1 MRGMTRRGLA
11 GSLSLLGVAGLGLAG
26 CARTAPIYN
35 VSHARFV
42 GSAPLAERSEQIRR
56 AGAGLGWIMEDE
68 APGVIRGTLNLR
80 THQAVVQVTYTP
92 TDFSMRYV
100 DSTNLNYD
108 GAMIHRNYNGW
119 IQRLEQHIIAQ
130 SAV

>member
-1 MRGMTRRGLA
+1 MTRRGLA
-11 GSLSLLGVAGLGLAG
+11 GFLGLLGVAGLGLAG

-35 VSHARFV
+35 VSHADFV
-42 GSAPLAERSEQIRR
+42 GSAPLAVRSEQIRR

-80 THQAVVQVTYTP
+80 THQAVVQITYTP
-92 TDFSMRYV
+92 TDFSLRYV